1 MSNLE
6 SQLTSLQHTVRRQQI
21 AIFSLAVALFALVLT
36 SAMPQEARSHK
47 LRKLEILE
55 ARDQPRI
62 VLEASEQDRPQIIV
76 SARAGEPLLTLG
88 ATDLEQGAIDLFNRD
103 ASRVVSLGATE
114 EGHGGVRVDSRTV
127 TPAWYMGRDLR
138 GNGQVPSNV
147 NPGLRVR

>member
-6 SQLTSLQHTVRRQQI
+6 SQLTSLQHTVRRQQF
-21 AIFSLAVALFALVLT
+21 AILGLAVALFAFVLT
-36 SAMPQEARSHK
+36 SAMPQEARSLK
-47 LRKLEILE
+47 LRKLEILD

-62 VLEASEQDRPQIIV
+62 TLEVSEQDRPQIMV
-76 SARAGEPLLTLG
+76 TARAGEPLLTLG

-103 ASRVVSLGATE
+103 ASRVVSLGASE
-114 EGHGGVRVDSRTV
+114 EGHGGVRVDSRSV

-138 GNGQVPSNV
+138 DNGQVPSNV